1 MWYILLDAGKV
12 CSGVLH
18 PCYITI
24 AFRVSLK
31 DYFPE
36 TNIGYDSE
44 SIYLQLYIG
53 KVGIAKIDK

>member
-1 MWYILLDAGKV
+1 M
-12 CSGVLH
+12 
-18 PCYITI
+18 
-24 AFRVSLK
+24 K

-36 TNIGYDSE
+36 TKIGYDSE